1 MSMSEKMSFANTIKQ
16 PDSDKVR
23 PFKLMIAGAG
33 TGGHLF
39 PGIAVAEELM
49 EKIPGSR
56 VMFVTT
62 GKPIEKTVLS
72 GRDFE
77 IAEISAAGLKGMGLM
92 AKLRS
97 LMLLFPGLWQS
108 TVIMGRFCPDAVVG
122 MGGYSAAPVM
132 IAAFLRRVPRLIHEQ
147 NRLSGMTN
155 QLLSRLAGR
164 VLVSFE
170 DTQIRCRPGKIRVT
184 GHPVRR
190 QIRDAAERR
199 KSISPKEN
207 SSKPFITVAVLGGSQ
222 GAHRINTAVV
232 EAFSIIK
239 DPHRFSVI
247 HQTGV
252 QDENEV
258 RKAYA
263 QMGINAAVSAF
274 FRDMASVY
282 EAADIVVCRAG
293 AATLAEIAAVGIP
306 SLLIP
311 YPHAADNHQVFNA
324 EVFVKAGAAE
334 MILEHEL
341 TGSLLAR
348 YFESFPDNF
357 GQSFQSASRAAAAIG
372 NPRAA
377 AFVLAEIIGFARG
390 GSDFD
395 LSDRQES

>member
-1 MSMSEKMSFANTIKQ
+1 MTITGKNSSAGSSKQ
-16 PDSDKVR
+16 KAQNL
-23 PFKLMIAGAG
+23 PFRLMIAGAG

-39 PGIAVAEELM
+39 PGIAVAQELM
-49 EKIPGSR
+49 ERVAGSR

-72 GRDFE
+72 GQAFD
-77 IAEISAAGLKGMGLM
+77 IAEIQAAGLKGMGLV
-92 AKLRS
+92 AKIRS
-97 LMLLFPGLWQS
+97 LMLLIPGLWRS
-108 TVIMGRFCPDAVVG
+108 MIIMGRFRPDAVLG

-147 NRLSGMTN
+147 NRLAGMTN

-164 VLVSFE
+164 VLVSFK
-170 DTQIRCRPGKIRVT
+170 DTRIRCRADKIRVT

-190 QIRDAAERR
+190 QIRDAAEKR
-199 KSISPKEN
+199 KGNKSKEK
-207 SSKPFITVAVLGGSQ
+207 SSKPFTVVVLGGSQ

-239 DPHRFSVI
+239 DPGRFSVI

-252 QDENEV
+252 NDEDQV
-258 RKAYA
+258 RKAYT
-263 QMGINAAVSAF
+263 QMGLNAAVSAF

-282 EAADIVVCRAG
+282 EAADVAICRAG

-311 YPHAADNHQVFNA
+311 YPYAADNHQVFNA
-324 EVFVKAGAAE
+324 EVFVKAGAAK

-341 TGSLLAR
+341 TGSLLAS
-348 YFESFPDNF
+348 YLESFPDNYH
-357 GQSFQSASRAAAAIG
+357 QSFQNASRAAAAIG

-377 AFVLAEIIGFARG
+377 ACVLAQIIDFARG
-390 GSDFD
+390 GSGFL
-395 LSDRQES
+395 LSGKQEG